1 MSQNTATLLFELGT
15 EELPP
20 GALKSLQTAL
30 VEKIRDGLDRAE
42 LTHGALTGYAAPRRL
57 AVQVSEVIIEQAD
70 RSFERRGPALAS
82 AFDDAGNP
90 TRAAEGFARSCGVSV
105 NALERLETDEGA
117 WLVHRGVEPGQPT
130 ASLLP
135 GIIEQALTHLPIPK
149 RMRWGS
155 ETLEFVRPVHWVV
168 LLLGDQVV
176 PASFFGVTA
185 DRNSQGHR
193 FHHPDP
199 IAITSAST
207 YVEQLHRG
215 HVMVDFAARR
225 ASIRKQVMAEGERLG
240 GQAMIEDGLLDEVTA
255 LVEWPVALSGSFAKD
270 FLRVPAEALI
280 SSMQEHQRYF
290 PVKDQQG
297 ALLPHFITVANIDSQ
312 APEQV
317 IAGNE
322 RVIRPR
328 LADAAFFWDQDRHQA
343 LGDRLSSLEQV
354 VFQKSLGSVADKSQ
368 RVAQLAEGLA
378 DTFGVSATDAKR
390 AGQLS
395 RADLVTEMVGE
406 FPDLQGIMGRY
417 YALESGEN
425 PAVAA
430 ALDEGYQPRFS
441 GDAIAPSALGQ
452 LLAVAERIDT
462 LTGIFAIGKAPTG
475 AKDPFALRRAALG
488 LLRTLIE
495 AERDMDLTAQF
506 TAAASSQ
513 PAAVEASK
521 QVSALVDFCLERLR
535 ALYHEQGFAAELFE
549 AVRTVID
556 PNAFSPLDFD
566 RRLRAC
572 QAFAQ
577 LPAAASLASANK
589 RIRNLLRKAESDA
602 STVVAQTAVDPAQF
616 GQTAE
621 SDLFEAV
628 THRQATLQSHIDQA
642 QYAQALALLAELKE
656 PVDQF
661 FDQVMVMAED
671 PAIQKNRL
679 ALLHLLQQQFLA
691 IADVSALTESG

>member
-20 GALKSLQTAL
+20 GALKALQQSL
-30 VEKIRDGLDRAE
+30 VERIREGLDRAE
-42 LTHGALTGYAAPRRL
+42 LAHGTLTGYAAPRRL
-57 AVQVSEVIIEQAD
+57 AVQVSELIIEQAD
-70 RSFERRGPALAS
+70 RPFERRGPALTS
-82 AFDDAGNP
+82 AFDEAGQP

-105 NALERLETDEGA
+105 DALEQLKTDEGA
-117 WLVHRGVEPGQPT
+117 WLVHRGIEPGQAT

-135 GIIEQALTHLPIPK
+135 AIVEHALTQLPIPK

-168 LLLGDQVV
+168 LLLGNQVV
-176 PASFFGVTA
+176 PATFFGVTT

-199 IAITSAST
+199 IAITSAET
-207 YVEQLHRG
+207 YVEQLYAG
-215 HVMVDFAARR
+215 HVMVDFAERR
-225 ASIRKQVMAEGERLG
+225 ASIHQQVIAEGDRLG
-240 GQAMIEDGLLDEVTA
+240 GQAMVDDGLLDEVTA

-270 FLRVPAEALI
+270 FLRVPAEALV

-290 PVKDQQG
+290 PVQDQQG
-297 ALLPHFITVANIDSQ
+297 ALLPHFITVANIDSRDP
-312 APEQV
+312 AQV
-317 IAGNE
+317 VAGNE

-328 LADAAFFWDQDRHQA
+328 LADAAFFWDQDRQQA
-343 LGDRLSSLEQV
+343 LADRLSALEQV

-368 RVAQLAEGLA
+368 RVASLAEFLA
-378 DTFGVSATDAKR
+378 DSFGVSPVDAKR
-390 AGQLS
+390 AGQLA

-417 YALESGEN
+417 YALESGEK

-495 AERDMDLTAQF
+495 AEHDIDLTAQF
-506 TAAASSQ
+506 KKAADSQ
-513 PAAVEASK
+513 PAEVNAPK
-521 QVSALVDFCLERLR
+521 QIPALIDFCIERLR

-549 AVRTVID
+549 AVHSVID
-556 PNAFSPLDFD
+556 PASFSPLDFD

-577 LPAAASLASANK
+577 LPAAASLAGANK
-589 RIRNLLRKAESDA
+589 RIRNLLRKAETDA
-602 STVVAQTAVDPAQF
+602 ASSIQTSVNADQF
-616 GQTAE
+616 EQAAE
-621 SDLFEAV
+621 SELFEAV
-628 THRQATLQSHIDQA
+628 STREASLASFIENA
-642 QYAQALALLAELKE
+642 QYAEALALLAELKE
-656 PVDQF
+656 PVDRF
-661 FDQVMVMAED
+661 FDEVMVMADD

-679 ALLHLLQQQFLA
+679 ALLHRLQQQFLA